1 MHCQEE
7 SEGVRSWKES
17 EQGQDRDG
25 DEGGSRWSAK
35 GVGGALR
42 WYTLARGWSIIP
54 SVPCFAIETSA
65 RGKGGEFLL
74 SIPRGRAKRQ
84 ERGKERERGG
94 RGERERERVGIYPD
108 VSNSFLQR
116 PDAINVIIST
126 ECSRSLETLRG
137 N

>member
-7 SEGVRSWKES
+7 SEGVRGWKES

-25 DEGGSRWSAK
+25 VEGQGGSRWCRRSAK

-74 SIPRGRAKRQ
+74 SVPRGRAKRQ
-84 ERGKERERGG
+84 EK
-94 RGERERERVGIYPD
+94 ERERER
-108 VSNSFLQR
+108 R
-116 PDAINVIIST
+116 R
-126 ECSRSLETLRG
+126 ERG
-137 N
+137 GHLP